1 MGLRPEPHRP
11 RPPRCEGPVCPQTWQ
26 CLHIYYNLGACLTLL
41 SYLFRHTQG
50 ESNRVAG
57 RNVAGFVLLMDGGTW
72 QRRVASRMNQI
83 VRALQGSMD
92 SLTHDAY
99 LERRVSWRGVQQEW
113 CLIECLTLHQ
123 GSQARE
129 ATAGRSMI
137 GAAHSFTYT
146 TGHLYTV
153 QAQAHTTQI
162 LLHRKN
168 NSVPL
173 GKGYEP

>member
-1 MGLRPEPHRP
+1 
-11 RPPRCEGPVCPQTWQ
+11 
-26 CLHIYYNLGACLTLL
+26 
-41 SYLFRHTQG
+41 
-50 ESNRVAG
+50 
-57 RNVAGFVLLMDGGTW
+57 
-72 QRRVASRMNQI
+72 MNQI

-137 GAAHSFTYT
+137 GAAHSFTYL
-146 TGHLYTV
+146 GRVVGAQSFFGNGFFYAGAPQNVVLCGYTLER
-153 QAQAHTTQI
+153 HTP
-162 LLHRKN
+162 R
-168 NSVPL
+168 S
-173 GKGYEP
+173 G